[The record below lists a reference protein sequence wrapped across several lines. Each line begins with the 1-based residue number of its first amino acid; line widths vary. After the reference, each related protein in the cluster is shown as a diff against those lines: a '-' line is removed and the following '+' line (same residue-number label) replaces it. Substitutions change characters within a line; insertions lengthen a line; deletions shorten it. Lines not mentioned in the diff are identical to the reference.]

1 MKNKNFDFWLPVLY
15 LFLTALGIIFV
26 YSSTYQFSLNRS
38 GDPYLLF
45 FRHLAG
51 AGMGAGLLLL
61 FVFIPLDRLRKKL
74 PLIALLT
81 LLLLLLALIPG
92 IGRELG
98 GARRWINLGFFS
110 LQPSELA
117 KLTVIF
123 YLASVLEK
131 KQAYIKDFLR
141 GTLIPFLICVVFA
154 GIILFQKDFST
165 SMLMMALSFVML
177 YVGGAKFIHLLV
189 AFFAS
194 IPVILPFVLTSGY
207 RMQRIKMLLNL
218 EEDPSSSYQ
227 LFQSL
232 EAFRRGGFLGEGLGR
247 GIKNVPYAF
256 NDFVFAVAGEETGFV
271 GGLLVLFLFFF
282 LWQRGMILSRSF
294 PEKSFESHLAFGLS
308 FMLVFQALLNM
319 AVSLAM
325 VFPTGITM
333 PLVSFGRTSFL
344 VSSAAFGILIQLSL
358 KKQKGPGFTG

>member
-165 SMLMMALSFVML
+165 SMLMMA
-177 YVGGAKFIHLLV
+177 
-189 AFFAS
+189 
-194 IPVILPFVLTSGY
+194 
-207 RMQRIKMLLNL
+207 
-218 EEDPSSSYQ
+218 
-227 LFQSL
+227 
-232 EAFRRGGFLGEGLGR
+232 FL
-247 GIKNVPYAF
+247 
-256 NDFVFAVAGEETGFV
+256 
-271 GGLLVLFLFFF
+271 
-282 LWQRGMILSRSF
+282 
-294 PEKSFESHLAFGLS
+294 
-308 FMLVFQALLNM
+308 
-319 AVSLAM
+319 
-325 VFPTGITM
+325 
-333 PLVSFGRTSFL
+333 
-344 VSSAAFGILIQLSL
+344 
-358 KKQKGPGFTG
+358 